1 MKPSIFLNDM
11 LTKGAII
18 GALVLAANV
27 AEISMIY
34 YGGVQYVLLAGFVA
48 ITLFGLYCYLVYR
61 FTKSYANLVLSARK
75 EVPYFTYGNGL
86 AYVVSISMLS
96 GVIVGLGE
104 YVLLHNIIGYE
115 NYIDF
120 YVKLLQDAL
129 TQAQLPASMAGTYD
143 QLFKTIQSQEEPS
156 LFATI
161 LSGVWTYLVVGT
173 IVGLV
178 VAAFTRRS
186 PQIFDKNESESN
198 E

>member
-1 MKPSIFLNDM
+1 M

-27 AEISMIY
+27 AEISMVY
-34 YGGVQYVLLAGFVA
+34 YGGVQYVLLAGLVA
-48 ITLFGLYCYLVYR
+48 ITLFGLYCHLVYR
-61 FTKSYANLVLSARK
+61 FTKNYANLVLSARK

-143 QLFKTIQSQEEPS
+143 ELFKAIQSQEEPS